1 MKKLRSLDF
10 VVARWLAIAAAGGAA
25 VAQGFAYFTRQ
36 PYWNT
41 VAFVSVLIALAAIAG
56 LWRAASRRHEAL
68 TEVSAE
74 SEQQQEVMQ
83 ALNAELEIHRNLERE
98 LVEAKQTAESA
109 VMAKGEFL
117 ATMSHEI
124 RTPLNGIIPMLELL
138 MNSKLPPDQHDFLR
152 TAGSIVKVNAS
163 PLDSAFLTSSR
174 CTESSSSRRFRPVVS
189 SSSLFASIFE

>member
-1 MKKLRSLDF
+1 MKRLHSIDF
-10 VVARWLAIAAAGGAA
+10 IVARYLAIAAAAGAA
-25 VAQGFAYFTRQ
+25 VAQAFAYYTQQ

-41 VAFVSVLIALAAIAG
+41 VAFVAGLITLAAIIG

-68 TEVSAE
+68 NEVVVE

-152 TAGSIVKVNAS
+152 TAY
-163 PLDSAFLTSSR
+163 TSSR
-174 CTESSSSRRFRPVVS
+174 QMQRIVDDI
-189 SSSLFASIFE
+189 LD